1 MARTFRQTLA
11 FAAIAGLLTAGSAL
25 AEEQTNFDYTGLP
38 VTESEI
44 SLEEAVTYTTIPTRL
59 RIQECET
66 IDNMDD
72 YTGAGATRCSATEA
86 PELEWDYLY

>member
-11 FAAIAGLLTAGSAL
+11 FAAITGLLAAGSAL

-38 VTESEI
+38 VTEI
-44 SLEEAVTYTTIPTRL
+44 SLEEAVAYTTIPTRL
-59 RIQECET
+59 RMQECET

-72 YTGAGATRCSATEA
+72 YTGAGATRCSATEV